1 MALDA
6 LTGHIEDRGLEQEMR
21 SSYLDYAMSVI
32 VGRALPDVRDGL
44 KPVHRRVLYAMHDI
58 GLQPT
63 RPYRK
68 CAFIVGEVM
77 GKYHPHGDSAIY
89 DTLVRMAQDF
99 SLRYL
104 LVDGQ
109 GNFGSIDD
117 DPAAAM
123 RYCVTGDT
131 RVATPR
137 GTVRID
143 SLAPDAGP
151 ESDTEIETQVLDRL
165 GRPVSASRLF
175 HSGDHPTLR
184 LRTAQGHELTGTHNH
199 PVLCLVDM
207 AGVPLLLWK
216 LLEEIEPGDRVLI
229 SRTPHEADRA
239 TSEEERRLALLAGAL
254 VSEGWVSPQRV
265 GFNDA
270 DADFFNEVVAA
281 YDAIVGGPRYVYS
294 RTIASGSVIHE
305 LDVQNLGR
313 FRESPLSE
321 LTGLAREKKVPEFV
335 WRGSA
340 GFKRA
345 FLAAL
350 FTGDGPS
357 SPLPQNTIQVSYS
370 TCSEQLARDV
380 QLLLLESGV
389 VSRICRYGKGE
400 LEVVVSDRR
409 DARLFAENVGF
420 LGTKQDELLGA
431 LARIPESSRA
441 LSRDHVPFLADYI
454 RSAAGS
460 TGAAGSWLQRH
471 NIDRV
476 ERWEQ
481 GGTAILERIASEEV
495 RSVVSPLT
503 SGDYFY
509 AEVESV
515 VDAGVRAVYSIRVD
529 SDDHSFLTNGFVS
542 HNTEA
547 RLGRLA
553 TELLRDIDADTVDFG
568 PNYDESTQEPQVLPA
583 RFPNLLVNG
592 TSGIAVGMATNIPPH
607 NLREVAAA
615 VTAYIDD
622 PQIDLAGL
630 MQHVKGPDFPGGGIM
645 SREGIRDAYA
655 SGRGSIRVRAR
666 AHVEPLKGG
675 KEAIIVT
682 ELPFM
687 VKKGGEGGLITKI
700 ADLARDK
707 KLEGISDLRDESDE
721 RSGMRL
727 VIELKRGGPPAKVVL
742 NNLYKKTAMQSTF
755 GANMV
760 ALVDGV
766 PRTLSLLELIEH
778 YVEHQREVVTRR
790 TQYELRRAEARAH
803 ILEGLLVALDN
814 LDAVIKLIRGSSDP
828 DTARDGL
835 IEKFELSRE
844 QAQAILDMRLQRLT
858 ALEADKVRAE
868 HADLMERIGELRAIL
883 GDEAKVMGLVKD
895 ELAEVVESYG
905 DERRTE
911 LAHFEGDVGIEDMI
925 ADQQMVISLTASGYV
940 KRLALATYRQQHRG
954 GVGVMGMNMKEDD
967 YIAHLHISSTHDY
980 LLFFT
985 NRGKVYR
992 LKVYELPEGSRTSKG
1007 SSLRNLLPL
1016 REGEKVMAVIP
1027 TRDFKENKYLAFATA
1042 KGLIKKTEFLAYNT
1056 PIRADGIIAIKIR
1069 DDDELVQV
1077 RLTSGEDD
1085 ILMVSHS
1092 GHAARFS
1099 EELVRSMGRD
1109 TSGIKGMNVAGAG
1122 NRVLAMDVARNDTE
1136 LFVVTENGYG
1146 KRTPVSEYPVK
1157 GRGTKGVL
1165 TAKLT
1170 AKKGGLAGALIVGEH
1185 QELLFISQN
1194 GMVQRTSVGGISQ
1207 MGRSTQ
1213 GVKVM
1218 NIKDDDRVSAVALV
1232 VESEEAPAVAD
1243 GPQPEEL
1250 PGGDGASADGNSPE
1264 G

>member
-1 MALDA
+1 MALEA

-123 RYCVTGDT
+123 RY
-131 RVATPR
+131 
-137 GTVRID
+137 
-143 SLAPDAGP
+143 
-151 ESDTEIETQVLDRL
+151 
-165 GRPVSASRLF
+165 
-175 HSGDHPTLR
+175 
-184 LRTAQGHELTGTHNH
+184 
-199 PVLCLVDM
+199 
-207 AGVPLLLWK
+207 
-216 LLEEIEPGDRVLI
+216 
-229 SRTPHEADRA
+229 
-239 TSEEERRLALLAGAL
+239 
-254 VSEGWVSPQRV
+254 
-265 GFNDA
+265 
-270 DADFFNEVVAA
+270 
-281 YDAIVGGPRYVYS
+281 
-294 RTIASGSVIHE
+294 
-305 LDVQNLGR
+305 
-313 FRESPLSE
+313 
-321 LTGLAREKKVPEFV
+321 
-335 WRGSA
+335 
-340 GFKRA
+340 
-345 FLAAL
+345 
-350 FTGDGPS
+350 
-357 SPLPQNTIQVSYS
+357 
-370 TCSEQLARDV
+370 
-380 QLLLLESGV
+380 
-389 VSRICRYGKGE
+389 
-400 LEVVVSDRR
+400 
-409 DARLFAENVGF
+409 
-420 LGTKQDELLGA
+420 
-431 LARIPESSRA
+431 
-441 LSRDHVPFLADYI
+441 
-454 RSAAGS
+454 
-460 TGAAGSWLQRH
+460 
-471 NIDRV
+471 
-476 ERWEQ
+476 
-481 GGTAILERIASEEV
+481 
-495 RSVVSPLT
+495 
-503 SGDYFY
+503 
-509 AEVESV
+509 
-515 VDAGVRAVYSIRVD
+515 
-529 SDDHSFLTNGFVS
+529 
-542 HNTEA
+542 TEA

-553 TELLRDIDADTVDFG
+553 TELLRDIDADTVDFT
-568 PNYDESTQEPQVLPA
+568 PNYDESTQEPAVLPA

-607 NLREVAAA
+607 NLREVGAA
-615 VTAYIDD
+615 VAAYIDN
-622 PQIDLAGL
+622 PAIDLAGL
-630 MQHVKGPDFPGGGIM
+630 MEHIKGPDFPGGGIM
-645 SREGIRDAYA
+645 SREGIMDAYR
-655 SGRGSIRVRAR
+655 SGRGSIKVRAR

-742 NNLYKKTAMQSTF
+742 NNLYKKTSMQSTF

-766 PRTLSLLELIEH
+766 PKTLSLLELIEH
-778 YVEHQREVVTRR
+778 YVAHQREVVTRR

-814 LDAVIKLIRGSSDP
+814 LDAVIKLIRASSDP
-828 DTARDGL
+828 DAARDGL
-835 IEKFELSRE
+835 IEQFELSRE

-883 GDEAKVMGLVKD
+883 GDEAKVMALVKD

-940 KRLALATYRQQHRG
+940 KRLPLATYRQQHRG
-954 GVGVMGMNMKEDD
+954 GVGVMGMNLKDDD

-992 LKVYELPEGSRTSKG
+992 LKVYELPEGSRNAKG

-1016 REGEKVMAVIP
+1016 REGETVMAVIP
-1027 TRDFKENKYLAFATA
+1027 TRDFKEEKYLVFATA
-1042 KGLIKKTEFLAYNT
+1042 KGLVKKTEFLAYNT
-1056 PIRADGIIAIKIR
+1056 PIRADGIIAIKVR
-1069 DDDELVQV
+1069 DGDELVQV
-1077 RLTSGEDD
+1077 RLTSGEND

-1092 GHAARFS
+1092 GHASRFS
-1099 EELVRSMGRD
+1099 EQLVRSMGRD
-1109 TSGIKGMNVAGAG
+1109 TSGIKGMNVSAKD
-1122 NRVLAMDVARNDTE
+1122 NRVLAMDIARNDTE

-1146 KRTPVSEYPVK
+1146 KRTPVSDYPVK

-1170 AKKGGLAGALIVGEH
+1170 EKKGGLAGALIVGEH

-1194 GMVQRTSVGGISQ
+1194 GMVQRTSVSGISQ

-1232 VESEEAPAVAD
+1232 VESDTPEVPAAAEHPDDELPPAEEAPS
-1243 GPQPEEL
+1243 E
-1250 PGGDGASADGNSPE
+1250 DGASTDGVGE
-1264 G
+1264 